1 MTKTPITSTN
11 TQNPILL
18 QAQQY
23 VLNLYNQHHNP
34 KLAYHS
40 YAQMNAIVEM
50 LKKIAA
56 QTKRTP
62 KTTEIALLT
71 AYFRETGYL
80 DNYDFPK
87 ESALKF
93 ARAFLSQKQYVD
105 HAQVLSGIEHSFTKQ
120 IATVPDALVSDAL
133 NAIQYGENFGEQSA
147 LRRME
152 LEWVKNEVY
161 TKKEWQ
167 QAELDRLLSVQFYT
181 PFAKINFAPQVS
193 QNIAKT
199 KSWLEK
205 RSNNEKEPNI
215 EPVEEKRRPFDQIE
229 TQTAARGVQ
238 TFFRTNYRNHI
249 NLSAIADNKANIMIS
264 VNSILISVLIT
275 VLTWRN
281 ITETQPEVLMP
292 GVIFLV
298 TALASLI
305 FAVLS
310 ARPKVTNLNEEQKDL
325 SIAKKNI
332 AFFGNFVPLELE
344 QYEEVMDEV
353 LRNEELIY
361 GNMSRDLYF
370 LGKVLSKK
378 YYYLTISYNI
388 FMLGFS
394 ISVFLFLMLLFIR

>member
-1 MTKTPITSTN
+1 MTKTPATSTI
-11 TQNPILL
+11 QNNILL

-40 YAQMNAIVEM
+40 YAQMNAVVEM
-50 LKKIAA
+50 LQQIAA

-62 KTTEIALLT
+62 KTTEIALIA
-71 AYFRETGYL
+71 AYFRGTGFL
-80 DNYDFPK
+80 ENYDFPK

-93 ARAFLSQKQYVD
+93 AHTFLTQKQYVD
-105 HAQVLSGIEHSFTKQ
+105 HTQVLNSIEHSFTKQ
-120 IATVPDALVSDAL
+120 ITTVPDALVSDAL
-133 NAIQYGENFGEQSA
+133 NAAQYGENFSEQSA

-152 LEWVKNEVY
+152 LEWVKNENY

-167 QAELDRLLSVQFYT
+167 QAELDRLLTVQFYT
-181 PFAKINFAPQVS
+181 PYAKINFAPQVS
-193 QNIAKT
+193 QNIAKIKT
-199 KSWLEK
+199 WLEK
-205 RSNNEKEPNI
+205 RSTTEEENTAEI
-215 EPVEEKRRPFDQIE
+215 TEEKRRPFDQIE
-229 TQTAARGVQ
+229 ADTAARGVQ

-281 ITETQPEVLMP
+281 ITQTQPEVLMP

-353 LRNEELIY
+353 LRKEELIY

-388 FMLGFS
+388 FMLGFT
-394 ISVFLFLMLLFIR
+394 ISVFLFLVLLFIR

>member
-1 MTKTPITSTN
+1 MTKTPTTSTV
-11 TQNPILL
+11 QNNILL

-40 YAQMNAIVEM
+40 YAKMNAVVEM
-50 LKKIAA
+50 LKQIAA

-71 AYFRETGYL
+71 AYFRGTGFL
-80 DNYDFPK
+80 ENYNFPK
-87 ESALKF
+87 ESTLKF
-93 ARAFLSQKQYVD
+93 ARNFLSERQYVD
-105 HAQVLSGIEHSFTKQ
+105 HAQVLSSIEHSFTRQ
-120 IATVPDALVSDAL
+120 ITTVPDALVSDAL
-133 NAIQYGENFGEQSA
+133 NAVQYGEEFSEQSA

-152 LEWVKNEVY
+152 LEWVKNESY

-167 QAELDRLLSVQFYT
+167 QAELDRLLAVQFYT
-181 PFAKINFAPQVS
+181 PFAKINFAPQVA
-193 QNIAKT
+193 QNIAKIKT
-199 KSWLEK
+199 WLEK
-205 RSNNEKEPNI
+205 RSDNEGENAAKV
-215 EPVEEKRRPFDQIE
+215 VEESKRPFDQIE
-229 TQTAARGVQ
+229 SDTAARGVQ

-310 ARPKVTNLNEEQKDL
+310 ARPKITNLNEEQDL

-344 QYEEVMDEV
+344 QYEKVMDEV
-353 LRNEELIY
+353 LRKEELIY

-378 YYYLTISYNI
+378 YYYLTISYNV

-394 ISVFLFLMLLFIR
+394 ISVFLFLVLLFIR

>member
-1 MTKTPITSTN
+1 MTN
-11 TQNPILL
+11 TPATSATTQNNTLL

-34 KLAYHS
+34 KLAHHN
-40 YAQMNAIVEM
+40 YAQMNAVVEM

-71 AYFRETGYL
+71 TYFRGTGYL
-80 DNYDFPK
+80 ENYDFPR

-93 ARAFLSQKQYVD
+93 ARAFLSQQQYVD
-105 HAQVLSGIEHSFTKQ
+105 HAQVLSSIDHSFTKQ
-120 IATVPDALVSDAL
+120 ITTIPDALVSDAL
-133 NAIQYGENFGEQSA
+133 NAVQYGEDFSDQSA

-152 LEWVKNEVY
+152 LEWIKNESY
-161 TKKEWQ
+161 NKKEWQ
-167 QAELDRLLSVQFYT
+167 QAELDRLLTVQFYT
-181 PFAKINFAPQVS
+181 PYAKINFASQVS
-193 QNIAKT
+193 QNIAKI

-205 RSNNEKEPNI
+205 RSND
-215 EPVEEKRRPFDQIE
+215 EEESLTETTEETRRPFDQIE
-229 TQTAARGVQ
+229 SETAARGVQ

-310 ARPKVTNLNEEQKDL
+310 ARPKVTNLNEEKDL

-378 YYYLTISYNI
+378 YYYLTISYNV

-394 ISVFLFLMLLFIR
+394 ISVFLFLVLLFIR

>member
-1 MTKTPITSTN
+1 MTNAPATSTT
-11 TQNPILL
+11 TQNNILL
-18 QAQQY
+18 QTQQF

-40 YAQMNAIVEM
+40 YAQMNAVVEM
-50 LKKIAA
+50 LKKIAS
-56 QTKRTP
+56 QTKRSP
-62 KTTEIALLT
+62 KTTEVALIAT
-71 AYFRETGYL
+71 YFRGTGYL
-80 DNYDFPK
+80 ENYDFPK

-93 ARAFLSQKQYVD
+93 ARSFLTQKQYPD
-105 HAQVLSGIEHSFTKQ
+105 HAQVLNSIEHSFTKQ
-120 IATVPDALVSDAL
+120 VTSVPDALVSDAL
-133 NAIQYGENFGEQSA
+133 NAVQYGEAFSDQSA
-147 LRRME
+147 MRRME
-152 LEWVKNEVY
+152 LEWVKNENY
-161 TKKEWQ
+161 SKKEWQ
-167 QAELDRLLSVQFYT
+167 QAELDRLLAIQFYT
-181 PFAKINFAPQVS
+181 PYAKINFAPQVS
-193 QNIAKT
+193 QNIAKI
-199 KSWLEK
+199 KNWLEK
-205 RSNNEKEPNI
+205 RANSEELENREEGNILEK
-215 EPVEEKRRPFDQIE
+215 RPFDKIE
-229 TQTAARGVQ
+229 SETAVRGVQ

-292 GVIFLV
+292 GVIFLI
-298 TALASLI
+298 TALVSLI

-310 ARPKVTNLNEEQKDL
+310 ARPKVTSLNEEQAP

-344 QYEEVMDEV
+344 EYEEIMDEV
-353 LRNEELIY
+353 LRKEELIY

-378 YYYLTISYNI
+378 YYYLTISYNV

-394 ISVFLFLMLLFIR
+394 ISVFLFLFMLFLR